1 MPSKSIADENQLE
14 TTLHLCYTLLMFE
27 IATLTPDGSLQLP
40 VDMVRALTPSVKFLV
55 WQDGDVLHLKPMTA
69 DLPSLLDLVAEATE
83 DEYLTLD
90 EINEIVHEVRQ
101 QNLLV

>member
-27 IATLTPDGSLQLP
+27 IATLTPDGTLQLP
-40 VDMVRALTPSVKFLV
+40 A
-55 WQDGDVLHLKPMTA
+55 KPIIA
-69 DLPSLLDLVAEATE
+69 DQPSLLDLVAEVTE

-101 QNLLV
+101 QNLLAV